1 MTVST
6 SQPYSI
12 QFVPLVSTA
21 ELRKVHLARGKS
33 QFQLIRD
40 VALFA
45 FLVLLAFACR
55 AVGQG
60 PMPTPPANA
69 EQLLHAGI
77 AAQQHGDNRT
87 AIEDFR
93 KALAIEPRM
102 TEAHAGLG
110 AALAATGHFD
120 EAIDED
126 ARALGTATDKIPI
139 RRNLAMA
146 YFKKGDLAHAREQFE
161 TIHAALPHD
170 VPAAMGLGYVY
181 IQMGRE
187 NEAVDLLTPLEQGH
201 EANTDFE
208 YLLAFSLIQSGK
220 GKAGD
225 PRMEKVAKATRRAD
239 AYTIAGAD
247 HLHRGEMS
255 DARTDLDAAMQLNS
269 SIPGLATMAGQ
280 ARYALGD
287 MKESALAFQA
297 ALRQNPEDPTANLD
311 LGAIRL
317 KERDFENARPLLEL
331 ALQLQPT
338 LPLARIEMAK
348 LDETTGKYAEAAAV
362 LEDLVKAEPNWLD
375 AHWELANAYAELDRP
390 EDSRRERAIA
400 QQLKDRQ
407 QNGQT
412 NGAGSVN
419 PPAN

>member
-1 MTVST
+1 MQT
-6 SQPYSI
+6 S
-12 QFVPLVSTA
+12 
-21 ELRKVHLARGKS
+21 
-33 QFQLIRD
+33 
-40 VALFA
+40 
-45 FLVLLAFACR
+45 
-55 AVGQG
+55 
-60 PMPTPPANA
+60 PANA
-69 EQLLHAGI
+69 EQLLHAGNL
-77 AAQQHGDNRT
+77 AQQHGDNQT

-110 AALAATGHFD
+110 AALAATGHYD

-126 ARALGTATDKIPI
+126 ARALDAATDKIPI

-161 TIHAALPHD
+161 SIHAAMPHD
-170 VPAAMGLGYVY
+170 VPAAVGLGYVY
-181 IQMGRE
+181 IEMGRE
-187 NEAVDLLTPLEQGH
+187 IEASDLLTPLEAGH
-201 EANTDFE
+201 EANTDLE

-220 GKAGD
+220 GKEGD

-247 HLHRGEMS
+247 RLHRGEMS
-255 DARTDLDAAMQLNS
+255 DARTDLDAAMRLNP

-287 MKESALAFQA
+287 MKEATLAFQA

-331 ALQLQPT
+331 ALQLQPS

-348 LDETTGKYAEAAAV
+348 LDETTGKYAEAVAE

-390 EDSRRERAIA
+390 ADSRRERVIA

-407 QNGQT
+407 KNGQT
-412 NGAGSVN
+412 NGAGSGN
-419 PPAN
+419 PPAK